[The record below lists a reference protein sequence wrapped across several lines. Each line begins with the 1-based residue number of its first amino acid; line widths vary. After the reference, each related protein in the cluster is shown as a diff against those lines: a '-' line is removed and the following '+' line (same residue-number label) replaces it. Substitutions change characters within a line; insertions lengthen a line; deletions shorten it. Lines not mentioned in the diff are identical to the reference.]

1 MMLNAKIIGIGAA
14 GNKAAI
20 ELMNEIPELQNS
32 IMLVNTTLK
41 DIPMEYRE
49 HAVELEGLYKG
60 CAKERSVANNIM
72 MENLKS
78 NKFDYPYD
86 DKDAMTIIVTSA
98 EGGTGSGASIMLAKY
113 ISSVYKTHIH
123 FCIFTGFEDDVRGL
137 KNTVDLFKEL
147 DPSYTV
153 EAISNKKFLDEAYG
167 NRLKAEELANK
178 KFCENIRILLGG
190 TITESKQNIDE
201 SDLLKLVNTPGFMV
215 IESAN
220 LNKIKNVD
228 DYNKRLISATDDSKS
243 LTTEP
248 TCKRFGTILDISDKE
263 SYFVDYSNKVLKDR
277 YGVPYE
283 SFSHIQNVHEDNTI
297 QFIISGLKMPV
308 EDIEEVYNDFIN
320 TRASVDVSKD
330 EFFNKNFS
338 TEANEFDTLT
348 KSEKEKNIN
357 SAKADFFNSLG
368 SNPTVVESE
377 NGTFKKVKKIVVP
390 SSEF

>member
-113 ISSVYKTHIH
+113 ISSVYKTHIN

-330 EFFNKNFS
+330 EFFSKNFS

>member
-1 MMLNAKIIGIGAA
+1 MF
-14 GNKAAI
+14 
-20 ELMNEIPELQNS
+20 
-32 IMLVNTTLK
+32 
-41 DIPMEYRE
+41 DI
-49 HAVELEGLYKG
+49 
-60 CAKERSVANNIM
+60 ANQ
-72 MENLKS
+72 
-78 NKFDYPYD
+78 
-86 DKDAMTIIVTSA
+86 
-98 EGGTGSGASIMLAKY
+98 
-113 ISSVYKTHIH
+113 
-123 FCIFTGFEDDVRGL
+123 R
-137 KNTVDLFKEL
+137 
-147 DPSYTV
+147 
-153 EAISNKKFLDEAYG
+153 KK
-167 NRLKAEELANK
+167 ELANK

-201 SDLLKLVNTPGFMV
+201 SDLLKLVNTPAFMV

-330 EFFNKNFS
+330 EFFSKNFS

>member
-20 ELMNEIPELQNS
+20 ELMNEIPELQNN

-113 ISSVYKTHIH
+113 ISSVYKAHIH

-248 TCKRFGTILDISDKE
+248 TCKRFGTILNISDKE

-330 EFFNKNFS
+330 EFFSKNFS

>member
-98 EGGTGSGASIMLAKY
+98 EGGTGSGACIMLAKY

-153 EAISNKKFLDEAYG
+153 EAISNKKF
-167 NRLKAEELANK
+167 
-178 KFCENIRILLGG
+178 CENIKILLGG

-228 DYNKRLISATDDSKS
+228 DYNKRLISAIDDSKS

-330 EFFNKNFS
+330 EFFSKNFS

-348 KSEKEKNIN
+348 KAEKEKDIN

-368 SNPTVVESE
+368 ANPTVVKSE
-377 NGTFKKVKKIVVP
+377 NGTFKKVKKIMVP

>member
-20 ELMNEIPELQNS
+20 ELMNEIPELQNN

-123 FCIFTGFEDDVRGL
+123 FCIFAGFEDDVRGL

-248 TCKRFGTILDISDKE
+248 TCKRFGTILNISDKE

-330 EFFNKNFS
+330 EFFSKNFS

-357 SAKADFFNSLG
+357 STKADFFNSLG

>member
-153 EAISNKKFLDEAYG
+153 EAISNKKF
-167 NRLKAEELANK
+167 
-178 KFCENIRILLGG
+178 CENIRILLGG

-263 SYFVDYSNKVLKDR
+263 SYFVDYSNKVFKDR

-330 EFFNKNFS
+330 EFFSKNFS

>member
-20 ELMNEIPELQNS
+20 ELMNEIPELQNN

-113 ISSVYKTHIH
+113 IASVYKTHIH
-123 FCIFTGFEDDVRGL
+123 FCIFPGFEDDVRGL

-330 EFFNKNFS
+330 EFFSKNFS

-357 SAKADFFNSLG
+357 SAKEDFFNSLG
-368 SNPTVVESE
+368 ANPTVVESE

>member
-98 EGGTGSGASIMLAKY
+98 EGGTGSGACIMLAKY

-123 FCIFTGFEDDVRGL
+123 FYIFTGFEDDVRGL

-178 KFCENIRILLGG
+178 KFCENIKILLGG

-228 DYNKRLISATDDSKS
+228 DYNKRLISAIDDSKS

-330 EFFNKNFS
+330 EFFSKNFS

-348 KSEKEKNIN
+348 KSEKEKDIN

-368 SNPTVVESE
+368 SNPTVVKSE
-377 NGTFKKVKKIVVP
+377 NGTFKKVKKITVP